1 MRVEAP
7 PLFVTFILVAGVATM
22 GITMAVKASR
32 DKPRAIEQ
40 FARLTAP
47 PAFHE
52 RFSEW
57 RVEMPVSKK
66 EDRMP
71 VLASSDPIRAAADQT
86 PPDRL
91 SSMAA
96 ARSDVPQTVGTTVS
110 VRRHRNICQRHGMRK
125 IKHGRY
131 GWRCRK

>member
-1 MRVEAP
+1 MKVEAP

-22 GITMAVKASR
+22 GITMAVQASR
-32 DKPRAIEQ
+32 QKPRAIEQ
-40 FARLTAP
+40 FTKLTAP
-47 PAFHE
+47 PAFEE

-57 RVEMPVSKK
+57 TVVLPLAKKQDRLPPIMAGETPAAMPVEMAV
-66 EDRMP
+66 
-71 VLASSDPIRAAADQT
+71 
-86 PPDRL
+86 
-91 SSMAA
+91 

-125 IKHGRY
+125 VKHGRY